1 MQVARG
7 VVLEYASNEDAERSI
22 GELNDTSLMDR
33 VVFVR
38 EDRETL
44 GQNLNIGILVR
55 SGSNRLCTA

>member
-1 MQVARG
+1 M
-7 VVLEYASNEDAERSI
+7 NEDVERAI
-22 GELNDTSLMDR
+22 GEVNDTSLMDR